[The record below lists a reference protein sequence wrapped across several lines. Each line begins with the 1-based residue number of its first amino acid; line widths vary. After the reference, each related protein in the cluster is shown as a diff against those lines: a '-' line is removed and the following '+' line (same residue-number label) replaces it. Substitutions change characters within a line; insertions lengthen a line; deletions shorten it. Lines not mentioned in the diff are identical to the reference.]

1 MIRIPVGVAWAGL
14 FVTCALLAGSPARA
28 VVAKRVSGNLVFW
41 DQARGFD
48 SIVANAD
55 VFSEIS
61 PFWYRV
67 LADGRVV
74 PYTTGS
80 GASHED
86 PTILAFL
93 RSRGI
98 LVIPTVAN
106 VINGVWDG
114 ALVSKI
120 IADPQLRA
128 ANLDALVNLA
138 AAGGYDGID
147 LDYENLRASDRAA
160 FTRSFSNSPERCM
173 RRASCSR

>member
-1 MIRIPVGVAWAGL
+1 MIRIPVVVAWAGL
-14 FVTCALLAGSPARA
+14 MVACALLAGSPLRA
-28 VVAKRVSGNLVFW
+28 VAAKRVSGNLVFW

-61 PFWYRV
+61 PFWFRV

-74 PYTTGS
+74 PYTTAS
-80 GASHED
+80 GASYED
-86 PTILAFL
+86 PAILAFL

-106 VINGVWDG
+106 IINGVWDG
-114 ALVSKI
+114 ALVSRI

-128 ANLDALVNLA
+128 VNLDALVNLA
-138 AAGGYDGID
+138 AAGGTT
-147 LDYENLRASDRAA
+147 ASIWTTRTSAPRTA
-160 FTRSFSNSPERCM
+160 RRFPRSFSSSPERCM